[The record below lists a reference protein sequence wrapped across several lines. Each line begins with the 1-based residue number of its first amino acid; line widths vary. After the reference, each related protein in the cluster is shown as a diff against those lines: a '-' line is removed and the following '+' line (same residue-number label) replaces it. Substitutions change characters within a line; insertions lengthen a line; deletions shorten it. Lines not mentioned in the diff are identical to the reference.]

1 MSTNKS
7 HASHSR
13 MASQTVKSNTKGNAT
28 MSKDNGT
35 TTSKAATSTTL
46 IPPMD
51 TLDIPARLIVKWD
64 GNARTN
70 ADPAYIKELAS
81 SIKRDGQLQPVGVER
96 MTGKDEGKFLLIFGF
111 SRFEAICGK
120 AEGSL
125 GRETIRARVFEPMEV
140 KERMLLNLV
149 ENMQRENLSHYDIA
163 ITANKLRHSFE
174 MSGAAISNKLGKSS
188 SYINNLI
195 RAVCNCS
202 PTILKLWKE
211 ENMPGYAAKRVV
223 TPDWL
228 NRVSKGELGKPEYD
242 HATQDKELLR
252 IQGKLPEE
260 AKAATG
266 GDGEGE
272 GEGGTSVPQG
282 NKRAGLR
289 DLKAALAAAEEKR
302 KEAKDAAK
310 RERYQGIIE
319 AIRFAMGTAD
329 IIKGVYTGKP
339 DKADD
344 EDTEEN

>member
-1 MSTNKS
+1 
-7 HASHSR
+7 
-13 MASQTVKSNTKGNAT
+13 

-35 TTSKAATSTTL
+35 QTTGKSASTTL

-51 TLDIPARLIVKWD
+51 TLDLPSNLIVKWD

-70 ADPAYIKELAS
+70 ADPAYLKELAS
-81 SIKRDGQLQPVGVER
+81 SIKRDGLLQPVGVMRIGDAKTMENL
-96 MTGKDEGKFLLIFGF
+96 GWEGLSKHQGKFLLFYGF
-111 SRFEAICGK
+111 SRFEAVTGK
-120 AEGSL
+120 SEGL
-125 GRETIRARVFEPMEV
+125 LARDIIRAKTFDPMSE
-140 KERMLLNLV
+140 KELRLLNLV
-149 ENMQRENLSHYDIA
+149 ENMQRENLSHYDVAHTSNI
-163 ITANKLRHSFE
+163 LRTKFE
-174 MSGAAISNKLGKSS
+174 MSGAAIANKVGKSS
-188 SYINNLI
+188 SYVNNLI
-195 RAVCNCS
+195 RAVVNCS
-202 PTILKLWKE
+202 PAILKLWRE
-211 ENMPGYAAKRVV
+211 EQMPGYTAKRVV

-228 NRVSKGELGKPEYD
+228 NRVSKGELGKPEFD

-260 AKAATG
+260 NTAGTS
-266 GDGEGE
+266 
-272 GEGGTSVPQG
+272 GEGGGGGEPAVPAG

-339 DKADD
+339 DKDEED
-344 EDTEEN
+344 EDAEEN